1 MIKFLFTGLLIY
13 FVYRFFIAPP
23 AIDGSSQSDTGQQNQ
38 QADSQRSS
46 SHEDEYIDY
55 EEVD

>member
-1 MIKFLFTGLLIY
+1 MIKFILTGLLVY

-23 AIDGSSQSDTGQQNQ
+23 VIDQGNNSNSHSSKEAPK
-38 QADSQRSS
+38 QADFD
-46 SHEDEYIDY
+46 DEYIDY

>member
-1 MIKFLFTGLLIY
+1 MIKFILTGFLIY

-23 AIDGSSQSDTGQQNQ
+23 VIDEGGTKSSATGKDQPK
-38 QADSQRSS
+38 QADF
-46 SHEDEYIDY
+46 DDDYIDY